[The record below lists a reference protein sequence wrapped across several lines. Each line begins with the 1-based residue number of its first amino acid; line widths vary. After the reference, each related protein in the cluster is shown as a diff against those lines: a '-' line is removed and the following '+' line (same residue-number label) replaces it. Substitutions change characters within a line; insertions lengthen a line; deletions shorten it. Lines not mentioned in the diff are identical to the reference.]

1 MMMCDESQLQDWECD
16 FCFFP
21 VWPRRS
27 REKESW
33 AAQTARHLC
42 VLSLASCVFG
52 AFWAEWNRERLQCC
66 FICTVFVWTDGMLV
80 TVSSLWHTAWLW
92 ERSQWWQS
100 VHGTTY
106 VHLDES
112 RSQESSSHPVP
123 LKVPLPLTHFYRP
136 HLSLQRFHLSQNSA
150 INWGTFQTQTYR
162 QQWWKVQWRKSVVG
176 WM

>member
-1 MMMCDESQLQDWECD
+1 MKSQLQDWGCD

-21 VWPRRS
+21 CGQDDLEKRSHELLRLPDTCVCFPWPPVC
-27 REKESW
+27 
-33 AAQTARHLC
+33 L
-42 VLSLASCVFG
+42 VLSEQNG
-52 AFWAEWNRERLQCC
+52 TERDWNVVL
-66 FICTVFVWTDGMLV
+66 FVAVFVWTDGMLV

-100 VHGTTY
+100 VHGMTY
-106 VHLDES
+106 VHLDKS

-123 LKVPLPLTHFYRP
+123 LKVPLPLTHFYWP
-136 HLSLQRFHLSQNSA
+136 HLPLQRFHLSQNSA
-150 INWGTFQTQTYR
+150 ISWGTFQTQTYR